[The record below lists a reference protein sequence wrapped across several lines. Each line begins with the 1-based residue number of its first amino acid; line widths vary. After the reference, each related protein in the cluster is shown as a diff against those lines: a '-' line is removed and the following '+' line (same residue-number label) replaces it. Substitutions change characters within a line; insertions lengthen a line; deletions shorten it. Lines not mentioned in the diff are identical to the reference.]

1 MASEYIRSEEKHRT
15 LKDAVDTAYLAT
27 LRAST
32 QLEEDIDFR
41 TGTFLADYRDFRYCF
56 KLLFG
61 VTKNEPE
68 MREQYKELMDEIED
82 WLHNNLFRKT
92 LKSKNKVI
100 VRKGIELA
108 REWNSAIRSRDVI
121 KL

>member
-1 MASEYIRSEEKHRT
+1 
-15 LKDAVDTAYLAT
+15 
-27 LRAST
+27 
-32 QLEEDIDFR
+32 
-41 TGTFLADYRDFRYCF
+41 
-56 KLLFG
+56 
-61 VTKNEPE
+61 

>member
-61 VTKNEPE
+61 VTKMN
-68 MREQYKELMDEIED
+68 QK
-82 WLHNNLFRKT
+82 
-92 LKSKNKVI
+92 
-100 VRKGIELA
+100 
-108 REWNSAIRSRDVI
+108 
-121 KL
+121 